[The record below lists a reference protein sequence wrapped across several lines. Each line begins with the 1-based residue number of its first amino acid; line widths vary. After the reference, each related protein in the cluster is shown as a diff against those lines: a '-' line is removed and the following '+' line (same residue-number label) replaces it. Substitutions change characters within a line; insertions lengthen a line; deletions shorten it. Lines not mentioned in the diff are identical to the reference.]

1 VPPRRRQSLKKKA
14 LGLKLGADGKSL
26 DVGCTTDPS
35 ASRTRCLGQNG
46 TAGILVWKL
55 VAGRDGGAT
64 LKEVSLSN
72 FALQPT
78 AGAGG
83 AFTVAM
89 PITQVVHQPTGV
101 VAGAAAAE
109 GARSTDEGPW
119 DFGAP

>member
-1 VPPRRRQSLKKKA
+1 
-14 LGLKLGADGKSL
+14 
-26 DVGCTTDPS
+26 
-35 ASRTRCLGQNG
+35 
-46 TAGILVWKL
+46 
-55 VAGRDGGAT
+55 VAERNGGAT

-89 PITQVVHQPTGV
+89 LIKQVVHQPTGL

-109 GARSTDEGPW
+109 GARWADL
-119 DFGAP
+119 